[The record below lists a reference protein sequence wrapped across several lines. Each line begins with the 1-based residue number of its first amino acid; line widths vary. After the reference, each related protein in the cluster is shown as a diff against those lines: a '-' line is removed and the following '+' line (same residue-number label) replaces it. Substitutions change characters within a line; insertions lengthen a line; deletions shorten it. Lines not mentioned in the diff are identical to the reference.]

1 MRAERLSRLAAGRT
15 ITAAG
20 LPAQAE
26 GGSTLRNIL
35 LTVLATILVPGLAV
49 AAVPYWILQ
58 VTRPELAPQEGVLG
72 GILIAL
78 ALWGVG
84 MVVWV
89 SVTFVTKGRGTPIP
103 NQPPR
108 AFIAEGLYRFVRN
121 PMYLGVLLILFAE
134 TIFFRSAWILLYA
147 AMLWLALH
155 TFAVL
160 LEEPQLE
167 RRFGDAY
174 RDYRAHTP
182 RWLPRRPK
190 H

>member
-1 MRAERLSRLAAGRT
+1 MK
-15 ITAAG
+15 
-20 LPAQAE
+20 
-26 GGSTLRNIL
+26 NVL

-58 VTRPELAPQEGVLG
+58 LTRPESAPQEGVMG
-72 GILIAL
+72 GILTAL
-78 ALWGVG
+78 ALLGAG

-89 SVTFVTKGRGTPIP
+89 SVTFVTKGKGTPIP
-103 NQPPR
+103 IQPPR

-134 TIFFRSAWILLYA
+134 AIFFHSAWILLYA
-147 AMLWLALH
+147 AMLGLALH
-155 TFAVL
+155 SFAIL

-174 RDYRAHTP
+174 RDYRAQTP